1 MARQASSSIGGIAGG
16 FVGVLIIG
24 ALIAT
29 PIYIGSLGSNRA
41 QLSDKT
47 ADAVETVRR
56 AVLNMDEHLVR
67 IANLSEQTAGLGEVE
82 GDVAIPQERLA
93 ELQRMSQ
100 SIRRTESADQER
112 GTELADIRVPAT
124 GGASRAPAGIPGKL
138 KAIIAEHNKLMQ
150 TANAA
155 INNLRSISVGDLSG
169 DRSLEG
175 ARIKAVYDY
184 ASGRISANHAAFLNW
199 QAETAMHNAS
209 PFITQLAELKML
221 GQSIGME
228 SPTAVL
234 AAIND
239 RVATVDSDRA
249 SAQERLDAFQA
260 TIDDYKARIEQLD
273 SRSRM
278 NRLQMA
284 EMQSRSERIY
294 DASSRYAQL
303 AAEARD
309 AEAQADALRYG
320 TLQDATRGM
329 AGPEDLVG
337 VKYEGGSPT
346 IGLLALE
353 DLARNLREQI
363 ASYDA
368 AKDAMTEQLRQFDAE
383 SASVEAAVEQAQA
396 DAHELAKAID
406 EVITQSES
414 LLEESATAADE
425 AVKRFG
431 SAANNAMTAATA
443 AGAWKTDM
451 KTEQPAEGSP
461 AAELNEFINADGHMQ
476 GSMQFLQGECAYQI
490 ATVRY
495 ELIQLA
501 KAISD
506 MKLRTAE
513 ITDSPAPAP
522 VAADRI
528 EVWRNDAL
536 AQLTKAEAAYKSAA
550 RSFPNTRATVGT
562 RSIQG
567 KDTVWHA
574 QAGEAAVHLMRAAL
588 KDDATERKA
597 SKDLAYDL
605 LQKAA
610 EGRERSPLL
619 TPTVDMILELQA
631 NPS

>member
-1 MARQASSSIGGIAGG
+1 VARQASSSIGGIAGG

-47 ADAVETVRR
+47 AEAVETVRR

-67 IANLSEQTAGLGEVE
+67 IANLSEQTAGLGDVE
-82 GDVAIPQERLA
+82 GDVTIPQERLD
-93 ELQRMSQ
+93 ELKRMSQ
-100 SIRRTESADQER
+100 AIRNTESADQER
-112 GTELADIRVPAT
+112 GTELADIRVAAP
-124 GGASRAPAGIPGKL
+124 GGASRSPANIPGKL
-138 KAIIAEHNKLMQ
+138 KGYIAEHNQLMK
-150 TANAA
+150 TANEA
-155 INNLRSISVGDLSG
+155 ISKLRTISVGDLSG

-184 ASGRISANHAAFLNW
+184 AAGRISANHAAFLSW

-234 AAIND
+234 ATIND
-239 RVATVDSDRA
+239 RISQID
-249 SAQERLDAFQA
+249 QEKVGLQRELETRQA
-260 TIDDYKARIEQLD
+260 TIEDYKAQIEQLD
-273 SRSRM
+273 KTSRM

-284 EMQSRSERIY
+284 EMQSHSERIH

-309 AEAQADALRYG
+309 AEARADALRYG
-320 TLQDATRGM
+320 TLQDAVRGM

-337 VKYEGGSPT
+337 LKYEGGE
-346 IGLLALE
+346 IKDGLVKLE
-353 DLARNLREQI
+353 DEAASLREQI
-363 ASYDA
+363 ANREDA
-368 AKDAMTEQLRQFDAE
+368 KEVMTAQLRQFDAE
-383 SASVEAAVEQAQA
+383 AASVDAAVEQAQS
-396 DAHELAKAID
+396 DAHELASAID
-406 EVITQSES
+406 AVITQAES

-431 SAANNAMTAATA
+431 SAANNAMAASTA
-443 AGAWKTDM
+443 AGAWKTEM
-451 KTEQPAEGSP
+451 RTEQPAEGSP

-495 ELIQLA
+495 DLIQLA
-501 KAISD
+501 KAVSD

-528 EVWRNDAL
+528 EIWRNDAL
-536 AQLTKAEAAYKSAA
+536 AQLTKAENAYKSAA
-550 RSFPNTRATVGT
+550 RSFPSTRATIGT

-567 KDTVWHA
+567 KDTVWQA

-597 SKDLAYDL
+597 SKDLAYEL